1 MDELKKPYKITL
13 WEDKPRYIYNQQNE
27 VTNQWLEEVCI
38 ATIGSNT
45 MDTPI
50 RAFNPILTE
59 DLNGS
64 KTFTFITYYRYWD
77 DEAEEFKI
85 NPFTNLLVN
94 ERKVKLKYGDDWY
107 DFVIKQV
114 QENSE
119 NNTFTYTCK
128 DLFVNELGKTGYD
141 VELNIELSN
150 NMGTVTELGER
161 ILDGSTWT
169 VDKGGSDLLRQYYKE
184 SLYAISF
191 DHSINAVEMISN
203 TVETIPANTTL
214 YTFYSCKANNE
225 DPCQVIWVKDNEVKI
240 DEQGFITNGENYKFT
255 ATSSTYSAAVP
266 VNYFGKKLIQRQQS
280 KYFPEIEETCYL
292 WEKDGEEYYAF
303 TDTEYASAAEI
314 QQLLSNNSDFMTTNG
329 WSRDEQ
335 TNTTV
340 VLGTWENNS
349 NFYRTIQFQAGTPGS
364 TNYVYNSGFYDNR
377 AMFSPKGTIAGEP
390 FIFAIKTSNNSL
402 ISGATVKALHKDTSD
417 NDKTLFDF
425 DTQLDDW
432 AELPGYNIF
441 RATCENSISY
451 QTLVNE
457 YKNIEFKLAFTN
469 TVDLVDIKVF
479 RQQFDSAGNTI
490 IPDIDNISYSPVD
503 PYGNPQA
510 QGWYEDGANGIKVPT
525 TDTEVV
531 SGKIYY
537 SGATNA
543 IIRVYYNFFPKF
555 SYIKINNPSGN
566 PQAQGWYEDDGNDGK
581 VLTTDT
587 EVINGKNYYS
597 ITDSPQFYSKDDLVI
612 TERVESTEDYT
623 PIMAANFEKVT
634 SITGAKSNRFNLI
647 QNCCEAFECWAKFS
661 IEHDNKGR
669 TVYTYE
675 PVAAEKDV
683 VSGRRYYT
691 CIDLTKPNTDDSA
704 YVIITDPIAA
714 DYANYY
720 TKQYHKYVTF
730 KEFIGQEN
738 FAGFRYG
745 INLKSISR
753 QIVSDQIATKVIV
766 QAATND
772 LAPNGVCTIQ
782 QAALNPTGENALY
795 NFQYFINHG
804 LLDQDSLYDDLY
816 GTNGGLGFFTQMY
829 QLNKEAEPKI
839 EELAKLGADLNT
851 LESRNTVYT
860 TLLTEAENK
869 RQEIINELNAT
880 GYGNDST
887 QGGGEYI
894 DNLRR
899 QRNSYTSTISHY
911 TQLKQDIAN
920 LLYST
925 RTTYQA
931 KLTELEDT
939 LNEKTA
945 LNNEFHNKYSQFIQE
960 GTWTSNEYYDPNLY
974 YEAATMVSFTS
985 AFPQISYTINVIEI
999 SQVEGFAPYTF
1010 KIGDKTYV
1018 EDVEFFGYDDKH
1030 RPYKEEI
1037 VVSQVKINLD
1047 DPSQNTLTVRNY
1059 KTQFQDLFQRIAATS
1074 QSLQYHEG
1082 EYNRAAAAVT
1092 PEGEI
1097 DSTLLQNSLM
1107 NNALIIQNAKNQN
1120 VIWDDSGI
1128 TISNSKNPNEIVK
1141 LTSGGIVLT
1150 ADGGQSWTTG
1160 ITGSGINANVITAG
1174 RIDTSRIRIFNEG
1187 QQTFEWNGK
1196 GIHAFAVEDN
1206 KVNYGKFVRFDQ
1218 YGLYGYAGGNP
1229 NWDPDVQEQ
1238 SETIGISK
1246 VIRDSIFSLTWEGL
1260 SINVPADSQTM
1271 DIINVTNGNS
1281 SVFKID
1287 KDGKVTC
1294 SNITIN
1300 GGSINWDSVSDN
1312 GAMAEASA
1320 AASDVYDLA
1329 RGEYTSAGTTFING
1343 KRIYSPTIIADEF
1356 NLSRVENRVN
1366 VVKGIFKLN
1375 DADSANVALEIYS
1388 CGAARIVSEEGDIW
1402 IGANEGPIENG
1413 YRTWTSRLHLSGTSN
1428 YASFGS
1434 DCSVIGGTFNGHDL
1448 DDFDRR
1454 ITQLE
1459 SKVYALEIAVDNIEA
1474 SM

>member
-1 MDELKKPYKITL
+1 MTT
-13 WEDKPRYIYNQQNE
+13 R
-27 VTNQWLEEVCI
+27 
-38 ATIGSNT
+38 
-45 MDTPI
+45 
-50 RAFNPILTE
+50 
-59 DLNGS
+59 
-64 KTFTFITYYRYWD
+64 
-77 DEAEEFKI
+77 
-85 NPFTNLLVN
+85 
-94 ERKVKLKYGDDWY
+94 VKLKYGDDWY

-169 VDKGGSDLLRQYYKE
+169 VDKEGSDLLRQYYKE

-191 DHSINAVEMISN
+191 DHTISAIEMISN
-203 TVETIPANTTL
+203 TAETIPANTTL

-255 ATSSTYSAAVP
+255 ATSSTYSAAAP

-340 VLGTWENNS
+340 ALGTWENNS
-349 NFYRTIQFQAGTPGS
+349 IFYRTIQFQAGTPGG

-402 ISGATVKALHKDTSD
+402 ITGATVKALHKDTPNSNKD
-417 NDKTLFDF
+417 LFDF
-425 DTQLDDW
+425 NTQLSSW
-432 AELPGYNIF
+432 EELPGYKIF
-441 RATCENSISY
+441 KATCENSISY

-469 TVDLVDIKVF
+469 TVDLVDVKVF

-490 IPDIDNISYSPVD
+490 IPDIDNISYSTVSSPS
-503 PYGNPQA
+503 GNPQA
-510 QGWYEDGANGIKVPT
+510 QGWYEDGTNGIKVPT

-531 SGKIYY
+531 SGKTYY
-537 SGATNA
+537 TGATNA
-543 IIRVYYNFFPKF
+543 IIRVYYNFFLEDTDF
-555 SYIKINNPSGN
+555 SQI
-566 PQAQGWYEDDGNDGK
+566 
-581 VLTTDT
+581 
-587 EVINGKNYYS
+587 
-597 ITDSPQFYSKDDLVI
+597 YSKDDLVI

-623 PIMAANFEKVT
+623 PIMSENFEKVT

-675 PVAAEKDV
+675 PVADEKDV
-683 VSGRRYYT
+683 VSGRRYYI

-704 YVIITDPIAA
+704 YVIVTDPIAA

-738 FAGFRYG
+738 FVGFRYG

-782 QAALNPTGENALY
+782 QAVLNPTGENALY
-795 NFQYFINHG
+795 NFQYFVNHG

-816 GTNGGLGFFTQMY
+816 GTNGGLGFFTKMHQW
-829 QLNKEAEPKI
+829 NREANPKI

-887 QGGGEYI
+887 TGGGEYI
-894 DNLRR
+894 TNLRR
-899 QRNSYTSTISHY
+899 QRDSYTSTISHY

-925 RTTYQA
+925 RSTYQA
-931 KLTELEDT
+931 KLTELTNILDK
-939 LNEKTA
+939 KTA

-1196 GIHAFAVEDN
+1196 GIHAFAITNN
-1206 KVNYGKFVRFDQ
+1206 KVNYGKYVRMDQ
-1218 YGLYGYAGGNP
+1218 YGLYGYTGNKEYEEVTNIPSGVNP
-1229 NWDPDVQEQ
+1229 NALGWYEKNSNDEYVLTQDTSVVSGKHYYQYTSNESDWDPDVAD
-1238 SETIGISK
+1238 GGVVGVNK
-1246 VIRDSIFSLTWEGL
+1246 VIRDSIFSLTWNGL
-1260 SINVPADSQTM
+1260 SINVPAGSQTM
-1271 DIINVTNGNS
+1271 DIINVTNNGS
-1281 SVFKID
+1281 SVFKVD
-1287 KDGKVTC
+1287 STGKLTATGADITG
-1294 SNITIN
+1294 SITMGAGSTIN
-1300 GGSINWDSVSDN
+1300 WGSVSET
-1312 GAMAEASA
+1312 GTKPYATP
-1320 AASDVYDLA
+1320 SDIPYVPSYI
-1329 RGEYTSAGTTFING
+1329 TSTGITSTTIS
-1343 KRIYSPTIIADEF
+1343 SPTIIAGSFKGGEY
-1356 NLSRVENRVN
+1356 NLLGNNGEAVASIEWSPAQTATFAVN
-1366 VVKGIFKLN
+1366 FRGHGATRLLSSEGNVFISAGTGTTGELGTTNLNIF
-1375 DADSANVALEIYS
+1375 
-1388 CGAARIVSEEGDIW
+1388 GDDD
-1402 IGANEGPIENG
+1402 
-1413 YRTWTSRLHLSGTSN
+1413 R
-1428 YASFGS
+1428 ASFGTG
-1434 DCSVIGGTFNGHDL
+1434 CTVIGGTFDTTSDRNLKTNIDYNLDKYDL
-1448 DDFDRR
+1448 FVKKLKPCSFEFKTKLGKTQVGYIAQDVEEALLEAGLELDNFSVITKTFDAKIGEEVCSLNYSGFIALQQWQIQRLEER
-1454 ITQLE
+1454 IAQLE
-1459 SKVYALEIAVDNIEA
+1459 NLISPQNSSII
-1474 SM
+1474 

>member
-50 RAFNPILTE
+50 RVFNPILTE

-128 DLFVNELGKTGYD
+128 DLFINELGKTGYD
-141 VELNIELSN
+141 IELNIELSN

-169 VDKGGSDLLRQYYKE
+169 VDKEGSDLLRQYYKE

-191 DHSINAVEMISN
+191 DHSISAVEMISN
-203 TVETIPANTTL
+203 TTETIPANTTL

-240 DEQGFITNGENYKFT
+240 DEQGFVTNGENYKFN
-255 ATSSTYSAAVP
+255 ATNSTYSAAAP

-280 KYFPEIEETCYL
+280 KYFPKIEETCYL
-292 WEKDGEEYYAF
+292 WQKDGDEYYAF

-329 WSRDEQ
+329 WSRDEG

-340 VLGTWENNS
+340 ALGTWENNS

-377 AMFSPKGTIAGEP
+377 AMFSPRGTVKGEP
-390 FIFAIKTSNNSL
+390 FIFAIKTSNNNL
-402 ISGATVKALHKDTSD
+402 ITGATVKALHKDTSD
-417 NDKTLFDF
+417 SNKNLFNF
-425 DTQLDDW
+425 NTQLSNW
-432 AELPGYNIF
+432 EELPGYKIF
-441 RATCENSISY
+441 RATCINSISY

-469 TVDLVDIKVF
+469 TVDLVDVKVF
-479 RQQFDSAGNTI
+479 RQQFDSNGNTI
-490 IPDIDNISYSPVD
+490 IPDIDNISYSVVSSPS
-503 PYGNPQA
+503 GNPQA

-531 SGKIYY
+531 SGKNYY

-543 IIRVYYNFFPKF
+543 IIRVYYNFFPEDTDF
-555 SYIKINNPSGN
+555 SQI
-566 PQAQGWYEDDGNDGK
+566 
-581 VLTTDT
+581 
-587 EVINGKNYYS
+587 
-597 ITDSPQFYSKDDLVI
+597 YSKDDLTI
-612 TERVESTEDYT
+612 TERVESTESYT
-623 PIMAANFEKVT
+623 PVMAANFEKVT
-634 SITGAKSNRFNLI
+634 SITGSKSNRFNLI

-675 PVAAEKDV
+675 PVSAEKDV

-691 CIDLTKPNTDDSA
+691 CVDLTKPNTDDSA
-704 YVIITDPIAA
+704 YIIVTNPVAA

-738 FAGFRYG
+738 FTGFRYG

-816 GTNGGLGFFTQMY
+816 GTNGGLGFFTQMH
-829 QLNKEAEPKI
+829 QWNREANPKI

-880 GYGNDST
+880 GYGSDST

-899 QRNSYTSTISHY
+899 QRDSYTSTISHY

-931 KLTELEDT
+931 KLAELTDIFDK
-939 LNEKTA
+939 KTA

-1018 EDVEFFGYDDKH
+1018 EDVEFFGYDNKH

-1059 KTQFQDLFQRIAATS
+1059 KTQFQDLFQRIVATS

-1120 VIWDDSGI
+1120 VVWDDSGI

-1196 GIHAFAVEDN
+1196 GIHAFAVENN

-1229 NWDPDVQEQ
+1229 NWDPNVQEQ

-1271 DIINVTNGNS
+1271 DIINVTNGNN

-1294 SNITIN
+1294 SNITIS
-1300 GGSINWDSVSDN
+1300 GGYINWNSVNDD
-1312 GAMAEASA
+1312 GAYALASA
-1320 AASDVYDLA
+1320 IAN
-1329 RGEYTSAGTTFING
+1329 GTANGTFING
-1343 KRIYSPTIIADEF
+1343 TSIYSPNIYANILNMFPENTHTSGEF
-1356 NLSRVENRVN
+1356 NFYGYDADNYQTMLRITTGADIGPYVSFSSPYGADLYMSMRVLFVENVSVTSAATVSFNSSTVN
-1366 VVKGIFKLN
+1366 FGFATVDLSNATVTWPPEIQ
-1375 DADSANVALEIYS
+1375 ALL
-1388 CGAARIVSEEGDIW
+1388 
-1402 IGANEGPIENG
+1402 P
-1413 YRTWTSRLHLSGTSN
+1413 
-1428 YASFGS
+1428 
-1434 DCSVIGGTFNGHDL
+1434 
-1448 DDFDRR
+1448 
-1454 ITQLE
+1454 
-1459 SKVYALEIAVDNIEA
+1459 
-1474 SM
+1474 